1 MAKKNKKSGLSF
13 AKYLSIFLIIVTI
26 LVLLL
31 IYFIGIL
38 PLEYFIVL
46 AVLFLIINFVVIM
59 LLNSKGKIRN
69 SIGIL
74 LSIIL
79 LIIMIVGI
87 LYEFNTLDFLKQFG
101 FNSYKTE
108 NYNVVVLKDSNFEK
122 ISDLNKEDIAHMDS
136 KEHDGLNEFIK
147 NISTEIEFES
157 IVLDDMTE
165 LVDNLVS
172 EEVVA
177 IILEDAQLDIIE
189 EEDSE
194 NYEKLKII
202 YNDEVEITIDKIGDA
217 VDVTK
222 DSYNIFISGID
233 TYGSV
238 TKVSRSDVNML
249 VTVNTNEN
257 KILLTSIPRDYYVL
271 LPKYDEYDKLTHAGI
286 YGIDTSIDAIEN
298 LLDTK
303 INYYVKVNFTSL
315 IDVVDALEGIEVN
328 SNYDFT
334 TQDGYHFTKGLNE
347 LNGIEALSFVR
358 ERKAFADGDRIRGQN
373 QQLMLTALINKVMSP
388 TIIMNYADLL
398 DALKDK
404 FVTNI
409 TDTEVTDFIQMQ
421 LANNASWSIESIS
434 LDGTDSYNYTY
445 SYQNSKLY
453 VMKPNSKSVENAQ
466 EKIAEVLN

>member
-249 VTVNTNEN
+249 VTVNTKEN

-358 ERKAFADGDRIRGQN
+358 ERKAFAEGDRIRGQN

>member
-13 AKYLSIFLIIVTI
+13 AKYLSVFLIIVTI

-358 ERKAFADGDRIRGQN
+358 ERKAFAEGDRIRGQN

>member
-69 SIGIL
+69 AIGIL

-122 ISDLNKEDIAHMDS
+122 VSDLNKEDIAHMDS

-358 ERKAFADGDRIRGQN
+358 ERKAFAEGDRIRGQN

>member
-147 NISTEIEFES
+147 NISTKIEFES

-358 ERKAFADGDRIRGQN
+358 ERKAFAEGDRIRGQN

-453 VMKPNSKSVENAQ
+453 VMKPNSKSVEKAQ

>member
-358 ERKAFADGDRIRGQN
+358 ERKAFAEGDRIRGQN

>member
-69 SIGIL
+69 AIGIL

-358 ERKAFADGDRIRGQN
+358 ERKAFAEGDRIRGQN